1 MENMPVVNLGHAR
14 KAFGSNEVLKDI
26 SLTVNQGDVLSIIGP
41 SGGGKSTLLRC
52 MTLLET
58 LDAGSLAYG
67 DVKVAEA
74 DSTGKA
80 VYGGKDVL
88 AQAKKRYGL
97 VFQNFNLFPHF
108 TVLQNVT
115 DALISVQKR
124 PKEEALARGR
134 ELLAKMG
141 LADKEDMVPCELSGG
156 QQQRVAIARALVKMP
171 KVLLLDEPLSNLDA
185 RLRLQ
190 TREELRRIQCETKI
204 TTVFV
209 THDQEEAMSISDMI
223 IVMKEGVI
231 QQIGKPQEVYDNPAN
246 LFVAKFLGT
255 PPINVF
261 RGQVKD
267 HTIYIGKDAILKAGN
282 VPDQEVWVGVRP
294 EGFILNENGALHC
307 NLSRIEVMGRDVSV
321 VSTKEES
328 ENATIRS
335 IISAENSVDTGSLVV
350 SFDLKPN
357 KVFLFHKDTQ
367 ERIPYTGS

>member
-58 LDAGSLAYG
+58 LDAGSLSYG

-156 QQQRVAIARALVKMP
+156 QQQRVSIARALVRNP
-171 KVLLLDEPLSNLDA
+171 AVILADEPTGALDSHTG
-185 RLRLQ
+185 REVLGMLQ
-190 TREELRRIQCETKI
+190 QMHDEGH
-204 TTVFV
+204 TVV
-209 THDQEEAMSISDMI
+209 LITHDNSIAVQADRI
-223 IVMKEGVI
+223 IRLEDGRV
-231 QQIGKPQEVYDNPAN
+231 VYDGDSHAPE
-246 LFVAKFLGT
+246 
-255 PPINVF
+255 
-261 RGQVKD
+261 
-267 HTIYIGKDAILKAGN
+267 AIVQPTLLPDEEEKA
-282 VPDQEVWVGVRP
+282 
-294 EGFILNENGALHC
+294 
-307 NLSRIEVMGRDVSV
+307 
-321 VSTKEES
+321 
-328 ENATIRS
+328 
-335 IISAENSVDTGSLVV
+335 
-350 SFDLKPN
+350 
-357 KVFLFHKDTQ
+357 
-367 ERIPYTGS
+367 